1 MTHKVIAVVN
11 GTCPN
16 CNNFRIAY
24 DGLDAETKLKIL
36 VCDVNAYDKN
46 HDPKPE
52 DPKPPD
58 PKPPDPKPPDPKP
71 PDPCVAAMIGVNAFP
86 TFKCVSKQTSIE
98 GFGDIATV
106 VQFVNECP

>member
-11 GTCPN
+11 GTCQN
-16 CNNFRIAY
+16 CNNFRTAH
-24 DGLDAETKLKIL
+24 DKLDAETKLKML
-36 VCDVNAYDKN
+36 VCDVNATDSI
-46 HDPKPE
+46 
-52 DPKPPD
+52 
-58 PKPPDPKPPDPKP
+58 
-71 PDPCVAAMIGVNAFP
+71 CVKAMNGVNAFP

>member
-1 MTHKVIAVVN
+1 MTHKAIAIIK
-11 GTCPN
+11 GTCPH
-16 CNNFRIAY
+16 CQNFMTARET
-24 DGLDAETKLKIL
+24 LDAETTLKML

-52 DPKPPD
+52 
-58 PKPPDPKPPDPKP
+58 DPKPPDPKP